1 VTKPL
6 QLPGTMHPR
15 SMVAALA
22 VIVAVIVACSAP
34 TGTSPSNQA
43 PVSGGISEC
52 DETVAAAK
60 REGKVVIIG
69 PQGDEVR
76 HVLTEGFTQKYPE
89 IEVELAS
96 MAGNQAAPKV
106 LTEHAAGLYL
116 TDLVIQGPTTILS
129 SLKPAGAI
137 VPVRPFLTGPDVGP
151 ANAWRGGDFVFAD
164 AEGQHSL
171 MFSLYAREAFMYN
184 SDQVSPSEF
193 TSWRDLLN
201 PKWRGR
207 IVLRDPRVS
216 GGGQAFALLW
226 YQTEGLGPEFLR
238 QLFAHDVV
246 ISNDDTQIGNWIAR
260 GQYAIS
266 IGAGNARFRE
276 FQDLGLPMRA
286 LEGAQLKEASPVTPG
301 VANLG
306 VVANAPHPNA
316 TKVYL
321 NHLLSRDAQLAWS
334 KVTGF
339 PSLRQDVPT
348 DHLLP
353 FYVPKPGVP
362 YFETYS
368 DRLGPATEELA
379 AFLRTTL
386 PR

>member
-1 VTKPL
+1 
-6 QLPGTMHPR
+6 M
-15 SMVAALA
+15 AAA
-22 VIVAVIVACSAP
+22 IACTAP
-34 TGTSPSNQA
+34 TGSTPPDQA
-43 PVSGGISEC
+43 VSSGSASDWEL
-52 DETVAAAK
+52 TVAAAR
-60 REGKVVIIG
+60 REGKVVILG

-76 HVLTEGFTQKYPE
+76 QFLSEGFKQQHPE
-89 IEVELAS
+89 IDVELAS

-106 LTEHAAGLYL
+106 LTEQAAGLYS
-116 TDLVIQGPTTILS
+116 TDVIISGPTTILS
-129 SLKPAGAI
+129 SLRPVGAV
-137 VPVRPFLTGPDVGP
+137 VPIRPFLTGPDVGP
-151 ANAWRGGDFVFAD
+151 AGAWRGGDFLFGDQD
-164 AEGQHSL
+164 AQYSL

-207 IVLRDPRVS
+207 VVLRDPRVA

-226 YQTEGLGPEFLR
+226 YQTEGLGPDFIR
-238 QLFAHDVV
+238 QLLAHDIT
-246 ISNDDTQIGNWIAR
+246 ISNDDNQMVDWVAR

-276 FQDLGLPMRA
+276 FQHLGLPMRA

-301 VANLG
+301 VGNMAVLANP
-306 VVANAPHPNA
+306 PHPNA
-316 TKVYL
+316 TKVYI
-321 NHLLSRDAQLAWS
+321 NYVLSRDAQLAWS

-339 PSLRQDVPT
+339 PSVRQDVPT

-353 FYVPKPGVP
+353 FYVPKRGVP

-368 DRLGPATEELA
+368 DRLGPASEELA
-379 AFLRTTL
+379 AYLRSVL

>member
-1 VTKPL
+1 V
-6 QLPGTMHPR
+6 G
-15 SMVAALA
+15 VLA
-22 VIVAVIVACSAP
+22 CAP
-34 TGTSPSNQA
+34 TGATPSGQA
-43 PVSGGISEC
+43 IPAAPASEW
-52 DETVAAAK
+52 DLTVAAAR

-76 HVLTEGFTQKYPE
+76 QVLSEGFKQKYPE
-89 IEVELAS
+89 IDVELAS
-96 MAGNQAAPKV
+96 LAGNQTTPKV
-106 LTEHAAGLYL
+106 LNEQAAGLYL
-116 TDLVIQGPTTILS
+116 TDLIINGPSSILS
-129 SLKPAGAI
+129 SLRPAGA
-137 VPVRPFLTGPDVGP
+137 VLPVRPFLTGPDVGP
-151 ANAWRGGDFVFAD
+151 PSAWRGGDFVFAD
-164 AEGQHSL
+164 EDAQHSL
-171 MFSLYAREAFMYN
+171 MFSLYAREAFTYN
-184 SDQVSPSEF
+184 ADQVSPSEF

-226 YQTEGLGPEFLR
+226 YQTEGLGPEFIR
-238 QLFAHDVV
+238 QLIAHDVT
-246 ISNDDTQIGNWIAR
+246 ISSDDNQIVDWVAR

-276 FQDLGLPMRA
+276 FQQLGIPMRA

-301 VANLG
+301 VGNLA
-306 VVANAPHPNA
+306 VVANPPHPNA
-316 TKVYL
+316 AKLYI
-321 NHLLSRDAQLAWS
+321 NHLLSRDAQIAWTQ
-334 KVTGF
+334 VTGF

-353 FYVPKPGVP
+353 LYVPKPGVQ

-368 DRLGPATEELA
+368 DRLAPATEELG
-379 AFLRTTL
+379 AFLRSVL